1 MIFMKVLKLG
11 ESLKKDSEVLDKAS
25 RILKNGGVILYPTET
40 LYGLGANALDEV
52 AVSKIFKIKKRD
64 INKPLS
70 VLVRDMQMAKKIAC
84 IDSKAELILNKIWP
98 GPVTIV
104 LRKKDL
110 LPYVVTAGGE
120 TVAVRISSNL
130 FVQSLMSRLDFPIIS
145 TSANFSGEDNLIS
158 SQEIGS
164 IFSHSE
170 YSPDIFIDAGDL
182 NSDKPS
188 AIIDLTDIK
197 NPRIVRMGFMTGED
211 FNDFLKN
218 FSN

>member
-1 MIFMKVLKLG
+1 MTFMKVLKLG
-11 ESLKKDSEVLDKAS
+11 ESLKGDSEVLDKAS
-25 RILKNGGVILYPTET
+25 QILKSGGVVLYPTET
-40 LYGLGANALDEV
+40 IYGLGANALDEM

-70 VLVRDMQMAKKIAC
+70 ILVRDMQMAKKIAC

-104 LRKKDL
+104 LRKKDI
-110 LPYVVTAGGE
+110 LPYSVTADGE
-120 TVAVRISSNL
+120 TVAVRISSNP
-130 FVQSLMSRLDFPIIS
+130 FVKSLLSHLDFPIIS
-145 TSANFSGEDNLIS
+145 TSANFSGEKNLIS

-164 IFSHSE
+164 IFSRLE
-170 YSPDIFIDAGDL
+170 NSPDIFIDAGDL

-197 NPRIVRMGFMTGED
+197 NPRIVRMGFMTGKD

>member
-25 RILKNGGVILYPTET
+25 QILKSGGVVLYPTET
-40 LYGLGANALDEV
+40 LYGLGANALDEA

-104 LRKKDL
+104 LRKKDI
-110 LPYVVTAGGE
+110 LPYRVTADGE

-164 IFSHSE
+164 IFFHSE